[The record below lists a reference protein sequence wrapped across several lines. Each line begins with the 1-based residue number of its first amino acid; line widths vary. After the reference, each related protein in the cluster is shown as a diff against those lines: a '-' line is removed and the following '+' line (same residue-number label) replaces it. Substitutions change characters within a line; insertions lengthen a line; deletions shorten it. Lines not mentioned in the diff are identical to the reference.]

1 MKTFKKFCLDLT
13 TVALPNLI
21 ANDLVIVWP
30 MKSRT
35 GFIQYLQ
42 FTAGSNKGGV
52 EQGEVFNDPFR
63 LGKMTDER
71 VNYTAALVVDAVT
84 ENGKFTPAWTPLVN
98 GFRTIKTAKDGE
110 IEFNENFINK
120 YTKDELAT
128 VATKTFKLIDPK
140 GKVTFANTVPAESEV
155 GTKVA
160 YKYDN
165 VVIPQKD
172 LPVVNAH
179 MEGIALA
186 AKARRVA
193 IKSM

>member
-1 MKTFKKFCLDLT
+1 M
-13 TVALPNLI
+13 
-21 ANDLVIVWP
+21 
-30 MKSRT
+30 
-35 GFIQYLQ
+35 LQ

-71 VNYTAALVVDAVT
+71 VNYTAALVVDAATKDGGANFV
-84 ENGKFTPAWTPLVN
+84 PAWKPLVN
-98 GFRTIKTAKDGE
+98 GFRTIKTTKDGE

-120 YTKDELAT
+120 YTKDELET
-128 VATKTFKLIDPK
+128 VKTRAY
-140 GKVTFANTVPAESEV
+140 KVIKKDTGNVIFANTDAQDHVVFDGEASGAELKI
-155 GTKVA
+155 GDKVA

-165 VVIPQKD
+165 VQIPQND
-172 LPVVNAH
+172 LPIVNAH

-193 IKSM
+193 IYYSQMAA

>member
-1 MKTFKKFCLDLT
+1 
-13 TVALPNLI
+13 
-21 ANDLVIVWP
+21 

-42 FTAGSNKGGV
+42 FTAGSAKGGV

-71 VNYTAALVVDAVT
+71 VNYTAALVVDQVT
-84 ENGKFTPAWTPLVN
+84 TESDGKVTFTPAWKPLVN
-98 GFRTIKTAKDGE
+98 GFRTITTKDGE

-120 YTKDELAT
+120 YTKEELAT
-128 VATKTFKLIDPK
+128 VATKTFKLIDAD
-140 GKVTFANTVPAESEV
+140 GKVTFANDVSSAKA

-165 VVIPQKD
+165 VVIPQNY

-193 IKSM
+193 IYYSQMAA

>member
-1 MKTFKKFCLDLT
+1 M
-13 TVALPNLI
+13 
-21 ANDLVIVWP
+21 NDLVIVWP

-42 FTAGSNKGGV
+42 FTSGSQKGGV

-63 LGKMTDER
+63 LGEMTDER

-84 ENGKFTPAWTPLVN
+84 TAGAANFVPAWKPLVN
-98 GFRTIKTAKDGE
+98 GFRTIKTTKDGE

-120 YTKDELAT
+120 YTKEELAT
-128 VATKTFKLIDPK
+128 VKTRAY
-140 GKVTFANTVPAESEV
+140 KVIKTDGTVIFANADEKDHVVFDVEPAGSTLEN
-155 GTKVA
+155 GDKVA

-165 VVIPQKD
+165 VKIPQND
-172 LPVVNAH
+172 LPIVNAH

>member
-1 MKTFKKFCLDLT
+1 
-13 TVALPNLI
+13 
-21 ANDLVIVWP
+21 

-84 ENGKFTPAWTPLVN
+84 ADGKFTPVWTPEVN
-98 GFRTIKTAKDGE
+98 GFRTIEVDGKE
-110 IEFNENFINK
+110 VEFNETFTNK
-120 YTKDELAT
+120 YTKEQLSKVKT
-128 VATKTFKLIDPK
+128 RTYKVVVANPESGAPEIQFFNTLGESGEYQVKK
-140 GKVTFANTVPAESEV
+140 GD
-155 GTKVA
+155 KVA

-165 VVIPQKD
+165 VKIPQND
-172 LPVVNAH
+172 LPIVNAH

-193 IKSM
+193 IKCM